1 MASKI
6 KCLREP
12 GRYFES
18 EFRHNPDGTIKTPY
32 IHERG
37 NPHYINGMLVN
48 PGKDPLTVWRVQ
60 NLESEMDSLLLEIDP
75 EFSATRILKLV
86 MELKNL
92 AMGLLEEDLQNL
104 INQAKEMF
112 SKYGD
117 SIDDGGL

>member
-60 NLESEMDSLLLEIDP
+60 NLELEMDSLLLEIDP
-75 EFSATRILKLV
+75 ESFSYENSETGNGI
-86 MELKNL
+86 
-92 AMGLLEEDLQNL
+92 EEPC
-104 INQAKEMF
+104 
-112 SKYGD
+112 YGIVRRRSPKFD
-117 SIDDGGL
+117 KPGKGNVQQIWRFY